1 MLNLIHSPD
10 IIDRR
15 ANIANIVLSTG
26 VAHII
31 TGPRRCGKSEF
42 AFQIIQSSKY
52 GYVNFDDDRLG
63 ITPSEFAKVEII
75 TLRCDLWNIR
85 NLTSFVTSLLFYLR
99 FLKISH
105 CSQSPVRTM
114 IITFRMWKWIKIKPA
129 MWITFIL
136 AKINKN

>member
-15 ANIANIVLSTG
+15 ANIANIVLSPG

-52 GYVNFDDDRLG
+52 G
-63 ITPSEFAKVEII
+63 
-75 TLRCDLWNIR
+75 
-85 NLTSFVTSLLFYLR
+85 
-99 FLKISH
+99 
-105 CSQSPVRTM
+105 
-114 IITFRMWKWIKIKPA
+114 
-129 MWITFIL
+129 
-136 AKINKN
+136 